1 MKKKAFLTMVV
12 IFSALVFVV
21 VRLNAGYVLE
31 EENRESRLKDP
42 NYQKRV
48 TEEQAAAEK
57 GKNEA
62 EKRIRSL
69 EENEKQAKNC
79 REKVEE
85 SLRYSLKHFSHLQEG
100 DDVDINVAAKL
111 SYHMRF
117 ITELVYACD
126 YEQTVHTDKE
136 KIVGQTKIYRYID
149 AAYSYAIEC
158 PSHTQEKAD
167 YLKAHRLGKE
177 LERNIEEECDAF
189 TEAITA
195 VIEEAKEKGWIEV

>member
-21 VRLNAGYVLE
+21 VRLSAGYVLE

-48 TEEQAAAEK
+48 TEEQAAA
-57 GKNEA
+57 
-62 EKRIRSL
+62 
-69 EENEKQAKNC
+69 EKQAKNC